1 MEKKWKLVHKTKYHL
16 IENNGGL
23 TLGYSPGAGIRILE
37 DDGFAFK
44 DFNDNGKIDVFEDWR
59 YPLIERVKA
68 FAKFY
73 HLDQDEKNLLYFGKP
88 VAMLEELHLSQM
100 FNDLLHHHLS
110 QDYKSIKQLD
120 GEDERYLQE
129 HYLLVVLVMM
139 MDNVRGFATHDYHVQ
154 VFIQGLQSNMIDHII
169 YSLGVSVK
177 EFLEKMQTGRP
188 QILQKE
194 A

>member
-1 MEKKWKLVHKTKYHL
+1 MEKKWKLVHKKKYHL
-16 IENNGGL
+16 IENTNGL

-37 DDGFAFK
+37 DNGFAFK

-73 HLDQDEKNLLYFGKP
+73 HLDQDEKHLLYYGQP
-88 VAMLEELHLSQM
+88 VAMLEELELSQM
-100 FNDLLHHHLS
+100 FSDLLHNNLSKDYESINHLE
-110 QDYKSIKQLD
+110 LD
-120 GEDERYLQE
+120 DENYLQE

-139 MDNVRGFATHDYHVQ
+139 MDNIRGYATHDYHVQ
-154 VFIQGLQSNMIDHII
+154 VFLQGLQSNMIDHII

-177 EFLEKMQTGRP
+177 EFLFKM
-188 QILQKE
+188 LSNSSQKIQNE
-194 A
+194 I

>member
-1 MEKKWKLVHKTKYHL
+1 
-16 IENNGGL
+16 
-23 TLGYSPGAGIRILE
+23 RILE

-73 HLDQDEKNLLYFGKP
+73 HLDQDEKHLLYFGKP

-120 GEDERYLQE
+120 GEDESYLQE

-177 EFLEKMQTGRP
+177 EFLEKMQTSRP